1 MDDVIDYS
9 LHLNLT
15 QDIGHGMTLIFICAI
30 AVLVAVLLDLSTGV
44 EAARKNMER
53 IKSKILRRTVT
64 KILDYYRVMV
74 FGVLIDVLGLAFPW
88 YSAPYCA
95 IVVTMSIILIEA
107 KSVLENYR
115 KMKSAAAHV
124 PDMLDKVKK
133 ATTNKDAAE
142 IIRIIKDSKN
152 ENE

>member
-1 MDDVIDYS
+1 MNEAIDYS

-53 IKSKILRRTVT
+53 IKSKILRCTVT

-95 IVVTMSIILIEA
+95 IVVTMSVVLIEA

-115 KMKSAAAHV
+115 KMKSAAAHI
-124 PDMLDKVKK
+124 PDMIDKVKK

>member
-1 MDDVIDYS
+1 MNEAIDYS

-30 AVLVAVLLDLSTGV
+30 AILVAVLLDLSTGV

-53 IKSKILRRTVT
+53 IKSKILRCTVT

-115 KMKSAAAHV
+115 KMKSAAAHI
-124 PDMLDKVKK
+124 PDMIDKVKK

-142 IIRIIKDSKN
+142 VIRIIKDSKN

>member
-1 MDDVIDYS
+1 M
-9 LHLNLT
+9 
-15 QDIGHGMTLIFICAI
+15 
-30 AVLVAVLLDLSTGV
+30 
-44 EAARKNMER
+44 
-53 IKSKILRRTVT
+53 
-64 KILDYYRVMV
+64 
-74 FGVLIDVLGLAFPW
+74 LGLAFPW

>member
-1 MDDVIDYS
+1 MDEVIDYS